1 MPRTNQKNTVMHY
14 LRLMLGRTRREHN
27 FQITLAELSAEKSVK
42 RTEKTVSRKSKDCT
56 YDYRS
61 SNMARHETRLRGI
74 PPSPKIFN
82 APLLVLII
90 LWALGVFI

>member
-14 LRLMLGRTRREHN
+14 VRLVLGRTRREYN
-27 FQITLAELSAEKSVK
+27 FQVTLAELSAEKFVK
-42 RTEKTVSRKSKDCT
+42 RTEKIVNQKPNTYT

-82 APLLVLII
+82 APLVALLI